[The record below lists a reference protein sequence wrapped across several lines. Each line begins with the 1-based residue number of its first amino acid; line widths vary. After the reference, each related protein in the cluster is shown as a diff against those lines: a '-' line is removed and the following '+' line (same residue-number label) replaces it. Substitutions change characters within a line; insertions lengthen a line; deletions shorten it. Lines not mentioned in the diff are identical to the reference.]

1 MDRAFSPRRVF
12 VPEPGALPQAGM
24 DCAVGAPERATAA
37 LRVPRSALRV
47 SMNWFNAVAV
57 GLKEILA
64 NKFRSLLTMLGIIL
78 GVSSLV
84 AMSALTKGME
94 NGMKEALIAIGGL
107 EKVRIDEQD
116 IPVWQQHLADQAV
129 GITMNDVYPLIHSA
143 PLVTMVVPEMR
154 SRNIT
159 MTLGVKS
166 INPWNFV
173 GTWPDAVELNQ
184 HTVEFGRMFNEL
196 DDENARNVCVIG
208 TAVRDALFGT
218 PEQVG
223 RVINPVG
230 EFVNISSQ
238 RFKIIGMFEQYESE
252 QDKKLR
258 LLQADKPV
266 ETKSGP
272 ERSRGFGSMSS
283 KGASRSTGGFVFDLK
298 NNTVYIPLNTMWLR
312 FRAASG
318 TSAGSSS
325 YGGKSSSS
333 SSSTQGSSTPSAD
346 FVPDPRLS
354 TLSIKIANID
364 KMDEALQQA
373 KNVLMHSHKGIE
385 DFSFRTQENWSEGIT
400 QAIGNARMSGGI
412 IAAIS
417 LLVGGIGI
425 MNIMLASITERVRE
439 IGIRKAIG
447 ATFSDVFTQILVE
460 SVVIAI
466 IGGLAGLFASSML
479 VKLLVA
485 MSPTENT
492 PVITVESMLLAF
504 AFSVGVGVLA
514 GLFPAVKAARLNPIE
529 ALRYG

>member
-1 MDRAFSPRRVF
+1 
-12 VPEPGALPQAGM
+12 
-24 DCAVGAPERATAA
+24 
-37 LRVPRSALRV
+37 
-47 SMNWFNAVAV
+47 MNWFNAVGV
-57 GLKEILA
+57 GLAEIMA

-107 EKVRIDEQD
+107 EKVRIEEQD

-129 GITMNDVYPLIHSA
+129 GTTMEDVYALVHSA

-154 SRNIT
+154 VRNIT
-159 MTLGVKS
+159 ITRGGKS
-166 INPWNFV
+166 YSPYNFV
-173 GTWPDAVELNQ
+173 GTWPNAVDLNQ
-184 HTVEFGRMFNEL
+184 HVVEFGRMFNDL
-196 DDENARNVCVIG
+196 DEENARNVCVIG
-208 TAVRDALFGT
+208 TATRDALFGS
-218 PEQVG
+218 PEQIG

-230 EFVNISSQ
+230 EFVNIGSQ
-238 RFKIIGMFEQYESE
+238 RFKIIGMFEHYESE

-258 LLQADKPV
+258 QLAADKPV
-266 ETKSGP
+266 EIKTGP
-272 ERSRGFGSMSS
+272 ERSKGYGSKS
-283 KGASRSTGGFVFDLK
+283 GSRSTGGFVFDLK
-298 NNTVYIPLNTMWLR
+298 NHTVYVPLNTMWLR

-318 TSAGSSS
+318 ASGSSS
-325 YGGKSSSS
+325 SGGGKSSSS
-333 SSSTQGSSTPSAD
+333 GSSSSSSQSGSAPSTE

-354 TLSIKIANID
+354 ALSIKIADID
-364 KMDEALQQA
+364 KMDAALQQA
-373 KNVLMHSHKGIE
+373 KNVLMPTHKGIE
-385 DFSFRTQENWSEGIT
+385 DFSFRTQENMSEVIS
-400 QAIGNARMSGGI
+400 QSIGNARMSGGI

-466 IGGLAGLFASSML
+466 IGGLAGLFTSSLL
-479 VKLLVA
+479 VKLLVT

-504 AFSVGVGVLA
+504 AFSVAVGVLA
-514 GLFPAVKAARLNPIE
+514 GLFPAVKAAKLNPIE